1 MTEAIVTWT
10 EQLCDYFDEMSIE
23 LFTSSYRQVSKS
35 ATIAAIRVHYYV
47 DNICPR
53 HNRVYKS
60 IYFLL
65 NDPRSN
71 WNNLNINEKRGLL
84 DHINF
89 QQILVYHQ
97 RHHLIEE
104 IS

>member
-35 ATIAAIRVHYYV
+35 ATIAAI
-47 DNICPR
+47 
-53 HNRVYKS
+53 S